1 MINPFKK
8 TCSIKELNLFR
19 SLSRVKPFEK
29 LNYDEM
35 ALFIPY
41 LHLRQYKNDEVVFFR
56 NDPSNAFYIVKS
68 GKVSLNIDVNN
79 QFEVLMVVKSGGF
92 FGHNAFIDISKRMYT
107 AIVITEVSEL
117 YVLPKVNIMEI
128 FESRSQIKAKM
139 MTSISEMYNEFNK
152 NIFDTYRSSLGFFNL
167 SDAFKK

>member
-8 TCSIKELNLFR
+8 TYSIKELNLFR
-19 SLSRVKPFEK
+19 SLSKVKPFEK

-35 ALFIPY
+35 ALFLPY

-79 QFEVLMVVKSGGF
+79 QFEVLMVQKAGGF
-92 FGHNAFIDISKRMYT
+92 FGHNAFLDISKRMYT
-107 AIVITEVSEL
+107 AIVISEISEL

-128 FESRSQIKAKM
+128 FESRSLIRAKM
-139 MTSISEMYNEFNK
+139 MTSVSELYNEFNR
-152 NIFDTYRSSLGFFNL
+152 NIFETYRSSLGFFNL
-167 SDAFKK
+167 SDAFQK

>member
-8 TCSIKELNLFR
+8 TYSIKELNLFR
-19 SLSRVKPFEK
+19 SLSKVKPFEK

-35 ALFIPY
+35 ALFLPY

-79 QFEVLMVVKSGGF
+79 QFEILMVQKAGGF
-92 FGHNAFIDISKRMYT
+92 FGHNAFLDISKRMYT
-107 AIVITEVSEL
+107 AIVMSEISEL

-128 FESRSQIKAKM
+128 FDSRSLIRAKM
-139 MTSISEMYNEFNK
+139 MTSISELYNEFNR
-152 NIFDTYRSSLGFFNL
+152 NIFETYRSSLGFFNL
-167 SDAFKK
+167 SDAFQK

>member
-8 TCSIKELNLFR
+8 TYSIKELNLFR
-19 SLSRVKPFEK
+19 SLSKVKPFEK

-35 ALFIPY
+35 ATFLPH
-41 LHLRQYKNDEVVFFR
+41 LHLRQYKNDEAVFFR

-79 QFEVLMVVKSGGF
+79 QFEVLMVQKSGGF
-92 FGHNAFIDISKRMYT
+92 FGQNAFLEMSKRMYT

-128 FESRSQIKAKM
+128 FESRSLIRAKM
-139 MTSISEMYNEFNK
+139 MTSLSELYNEFNR
-152 NIFDTYRSSLGFFNL
+152 NIFETYRSSLGFFNL

>member
-8 TCSIKELNLFR
+8 TYSIKELNLFR

-35 ALFIPY
+35 ALFTPY

>member
-8 TCSIKELNLFR
+8 TYSIKELNLFR